1 MSSQT
6 KRTPFVVLFSYVLPA
21 FAIAAFGMPLTV
33 YLPNFYASKEFAI
46 SLGTVGVIFA
56 AIRLVD
62 VFIDPAIGY
71 LSDQLRTRFGRR
83 RPMILLGTPFMALG
97 IWMIYAPP
105 AGIGPVYLT
114 AWLLLMYFGYSLILV
129 PHLSWGSELS
139 TEYHERSR
147 IYGWLQI
154 LTVAGMMTVLLVPA
168 VMSIKGFSA
177 PSQIEAM
184 GLLSIA
190 SLVIGVAAC
199 LAVVPET
206 SAVRASRAPLFATL
220 RFVLGH
226 PAMWRLML
234 LDFLESLNQGSRGV
248 VFLYFAAYAL
258 LMPKYGTLLL
268 VGYFLSGVIFAPA
281 WIALSRRIG
290 KHKALNIAYV
300 YGIVMGPTLFFI
312 PAGNFLVAFAI
323 ITLSGASYAAP
334 ALFIRAMMADV
345 ADADTYETKAERAGL
360 MYSFLSLTSKVGLA
374 VAVLIALKV
383 LSAIGFDPKHANPAS
398 VIADMR
404 MLYILTPVGFAI
416 STLVLMLGYPLT
428 EDKQRELRSAIERRA
443 QSEGEA
449 KGEGDFL
456 SGLVVTRAD
465 APAPET
471 DALNDAILAKGP
483 AE

>member
-1 MSSQT
+1 
-6 KRTPFVVLFSYVLPA
+6 VLPA

-33 YLPNFYASKEFAI
+33 YLPNFYASKAFAI
-46 SLGTVGVIFA
+46 PLALVGVIFA

-97 IWMIYAPP
+97 IWMVYAPH
-105 AGIGPVYLT
+105 AGVGPVYLT
-114 AWLLLMYFGYSLILV
+114 GWLLLMYFGYSLILV

-139 TEYHERSR
+139 AEYHERSR
-147 IYGWLQI
+147 IYGWVQI

-168 VMSIKGFSA
+168 VMSIKGFSV
-177 PSQIEAM
+177 PSQVEAM
-184 GLLSIA
+184 GVLSIV
-190 SLVIGVAAC
+190 SLIAGVAAC

-206 SAVRASRAPLFATL
+206 ATVRASRAPLFATL

-234 LDFLESLNQGSRGV
+234 VDFLESLNQGSRGA

-258 LMPKYGTLLL
+258 LMPRYGTIFL

-290 KHKALNIAYV
+290 KHKALNVAYV
-300 YGIVMGPTLFFI
+300 YGILVGPTLFFI
-312 PAGNFLVAFAI
+312 PPGNFLAAFVI
-323 ITLSGASYAAP
+323 ITISGAGYAAP

-345 ADADTYETKAERAGL
+345 ADADTFQNKAERAGL

-374 VAVLIALKV
+374 MAVLIALKV
-383 LSAIGFDPKHANPAS
+383 LSVMGFDPKHANPPD
-398 VIADMR
+398 VIANIR
-404 MLYILTPVGFAI
+404 ILYILAPVGFAI
-416 STLVLMLGYPLT
+416 STLGLMLGYPLT
-428 EDKQRELRSAIERRA
+428 EEKQRELRSAIARRA
-443 QSEGEA
+443 E
-449 KGEGDFL
+449 GEGDIL
-456 SGLVVTRAD
+456 SGLVTVRAD
-465 APAPET
+465 APLPQT
-471 DALNDAILAKGP
+471 DAINDIGNDAILAKGP